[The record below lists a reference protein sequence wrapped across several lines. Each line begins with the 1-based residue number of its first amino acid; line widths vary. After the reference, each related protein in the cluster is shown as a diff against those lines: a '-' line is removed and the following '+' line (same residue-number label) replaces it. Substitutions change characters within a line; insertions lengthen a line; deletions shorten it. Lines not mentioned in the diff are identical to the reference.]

1 MGIAA
6 AVLAAVVIAG
16 VVLAN
21 FDVGRQYRSFKSV
34 KQLNDYPF
42 YTMTNY
48 TDYDLEGLLEAG
60 AGSMNDIIDFTRDRY
75 TVADDTDMKMI
86 EAACSCYHASSPEGE
101 DIMGRNFDF
110 DYSPALLLHT
120 NPKQGYESISMVNLL
135 FLGISGE
142 IEKDSQYGAL
152 LAAPYAPM
160 DGMNEKGVCIGL
172 MELKGKRTAQDT
184 GKTKITSTVMM
195 RAVLDRAANV
205 DEAVAIFETYDMQ
218 AEGADYHYLIS
229 DAYGKSAIIEYYDHE
244 MKVMYN
250 ENPYQVSTNF
260 YIIERLE
267 AGKKAACGRYRKME
281 KVLSESNGII
291 SEEDGMELL
300 YELSNHGDV
309 SFENRTK
316 AFQTQWSCIYNL
328 DRLTVDICIGENY
341 DEKYEFELK

>member
-21 FDVGRQYRSFKSV
+21 SDVGRQYRSFKSV

-110 DYSPALLLHT
+110 DYSPALPLHT

-205 DEAVAIFETYDMQ
+205 DEAV
-218 AEGADYHYLIS
+218 
-229 DAYGKSAIIEYYDHE
+229 AIIEYYDHE